1 MKNKNKWI
9 QQVFVW
15 PIAAAIGC
23 VVILS
28 FLVVACGSSSGKSSS
43 GTGTVNTQLS
53 DPATCEAPAGPFSHV
68 YVTIT
73 DVQANTSASASSTD
87 SGWVD
92 LTPTLSKSPQQ
103 IDLLGQANNQCFLA
117 TLGDA
122 QQLQA
127 GSYKQIRLILADNS
141 TGASLSSNQ
150 CGNSAANCVVLA
162 SDSSVHPL
170 QLSSESKTGIK
181 IPSGQIAGGNFTI
194 AAGQTK
200 DLDIDFSTC
209 ESIVAE
215 GNGQYRLKPVLHA
228 GEVNTTS
235 TSINGKIL
243 DNATGNPVNGAVMI
257 AVEQKDSAGVDRIQ
271 RSTLV
276 NADGSFVFCPLPSG
290 SYDVVIVGTRTDG
303 SLYEPAI
310 VTGVSVGSTV
320 GTVNLFLPA
329 VTGGVTATTSAK
341 LNGTVTSQNSSSV
354 GTIADID
361 LSVLETVNGTAYT
374 IPLPPTSAQ
383 SSATLSVETAA
394 SSGSTSCPSGTDC
407 ASYSLDVPTG
417 APYFGAWSSSGA
429 TVAVSGTSASYVVDG
444 NAFVPGSGGTSDC
457 NPSETKTAAT
467 TLATSGQAAVS
478 MQALAFTQC
487 Q

>member
-1 MKNKNKWI
+1 MKENEKWDSR
-9 QQVFVW
+9 VGVW
-15 PIAAAIGC
+15 MMAGALATLAVASIAI
-23 VVILS
+23 
-28 FLVVACGSSSGKSSS
+28 VACSSGSGSSSS
-43 GTGTVNTQLS
+43 GTATVSTQLS

-73 DVQANTSASASSTD
+73 DVQANTSATASSTD

-92 LTPTLSKSPQQ
+92 LTPSLSKSPKQ

-117 TLGDA
+117 TLGDS

-127 GSYKQIRLILADNS
+127 GNYQQIRLILADNS
-141 TGASLSSNQ
+141 TGASISSNA
-150 CGNSAANCVVLA
+150 CGSAANCVVLA
-162 SDSSVHPL
+162 SDNSVHTL

-181 IPSGQIAGGNFTI
+181 IPSGQIANGGFNV

-209 ESIVAE
+209 ESIVEE

-228 GEVNTTS
+228 GEVSTTS

-243 DNATGNPVNGAVMI
+243 DTATGNPVNGTVMV
-257 AVEQKDSAGVDRIQ
+257 AVEQKDSTGVDRIQ
-271 RSTLV
+271 RSVLV
-276 NADGSFVFCPLPSG
+276 DSTGAFVFCPLPSG
-290 SYDVVIVGTRTDG
+290 TYDVVIVGTRSDG
-303 SLYEPAI
+303 SMYEPTVI
-310 VTGVSVGSTV
+310 TGVTVGSTV
-320 GTVNLFLPA
+320 GNVNLYMPT
-329 VTGGVTATTSAK
+329 VTGGLTATTSAK
-341 LNGTVTSQNSSSV
+341 LNGTVTSQNSSNT
-354 GTIADID
+354 GTIADVD
-361 LSVLETVNGTAYT
+361 LSVLETINGTAYT

-394 SSGSTSCPSGTDC
+394 STGTNSCTAGSDC
-407 ASYSLDVPTG
+407 VSYSLEVPTG
-417 APYFGAWSSSGA
+417 APYAGAWASSGA
-429 TVAVSGTSASYVVDG
+429 TLAAVGTSASYVIDG

-457 NPSETKTAAT
+457 TPSEVKSAAT

-478 MQALAFTQC
+478 MQALAFVQC